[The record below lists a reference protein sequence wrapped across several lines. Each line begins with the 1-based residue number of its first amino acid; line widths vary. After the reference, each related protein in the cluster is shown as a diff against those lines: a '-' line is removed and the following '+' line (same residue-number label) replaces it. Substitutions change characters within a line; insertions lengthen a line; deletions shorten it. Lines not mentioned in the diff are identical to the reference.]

1 VRAGEQLIATVYK
14 AIRGNPNLWPNTA
27 ILVVYDDHGGI
38 YSRRAET
45 PAESMIVN
53 LFKARSRS
61 INWLLVGSHVREVGI
76 EDKCREDECWP
87 ERLNV
92 YEARYSSEWT

>member
-27 ILVVYDDHGGI
+27 ILVVYDEHGGI
-38 YSRRAET
+38 YSGRAEA

-53 LFKARSRS
+53 LSKQDLSLS
-61 INWLLVGSHVREVGI
+61 TGCLSGHM
-76 EDKCREDECWP
+76 
-87 ERLNV
+87 
-92 YEARYSSEWT
+92 SEKLA